1 MKLPYWVEGELKM
14 LPADFTGQI
23 AIECYRGGVTKVDTK
38 TSRQAPKAMA
48 PVVSARHALS
58 A

>member
-1 MKLPYWVEGELKM
+1 MKLPHWVEEELKM
-14 LPADFTGQI
+14 LPAEFTGQI

-38 TSRQAPKAMA
+38 TIRQAPKAVA
-48 PVVSARHALS
+48 PVVSARHAFS